1 MNAGVLRL
9 SSPGRWWSESEKQ
22 GLWRNVPLG
31 QTGCPGCPC
40 RQPINIYSAVFS
52 FSGTIVWSK

>member
-31 QTGCPGCPC
+31 QTGCL
-40 RQPINIYSAVFS
+40 SL
-52 FSGTIVWSK
+52 FSGLNMEVFLNWI